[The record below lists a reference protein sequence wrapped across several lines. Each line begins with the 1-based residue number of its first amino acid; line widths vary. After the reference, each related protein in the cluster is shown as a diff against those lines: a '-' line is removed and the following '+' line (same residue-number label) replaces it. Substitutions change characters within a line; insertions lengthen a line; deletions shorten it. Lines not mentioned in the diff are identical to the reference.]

1 MSSRLTEAELSLF
14 QRRYVISEKTVN
26 VIERQRGFVL
36 LNGDLDLNYDSTIDS
51 DYNSAEVSYEITR
64 DDVIVTE
71 VTEKED
77 IVPAIKQLILEDREE
92 QVND

>member
-36 LNGDLDLNYDSTIDS
+36 LNGDLDLNYDSTMNYIG
-51 DYNSAEVSYEITR
+51 T
-64 DDVIVTE
+64 
-71 VTEKED
+71 K
-77 IVPAIKQLILEDREE
+77 VPSF
-92 QVND
+92 

>member
-92 QVND
+92 QIDD

>member
-14 QRRYVISEKTVN
+14 KRRYVISEKTVN
-26 VIERQRGFVL
+26 VIERQQGFVL

-64 DDVIVTE
+64 DDVIVTQ

-92 QVND
+92 QVDE

>member
-92 QVND
+92 QVDE